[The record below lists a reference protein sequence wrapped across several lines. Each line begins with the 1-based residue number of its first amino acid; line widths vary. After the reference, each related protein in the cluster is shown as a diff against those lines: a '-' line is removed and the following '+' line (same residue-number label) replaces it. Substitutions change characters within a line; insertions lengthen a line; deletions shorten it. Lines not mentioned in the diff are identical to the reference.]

1 MDHGRVTSVAE
12 LLQDSDPKESSVR
25 EQSSETE
32 RQQTQEV
39 NDNDASI
46 AAAISAL
53 SATTGTKKRRRR
65 VPVSCNVCR
74 YRKLKC
80 DRHLPCGS
88 CRNLKMESI
97 CQYESRFP
105 PNIPN
110 PNSLQKG
117 GKVQKERQLFSAS
130 ILEESDDVL
139 KSRLAWVEKEL
150 SEVRNLKGIS
160 TPIPEN
166 QELKPI
172 NNVYKPEVLQG
183 QQFIPSSNAVAVKT
197 DDGDGI
203 RKFKQAVDAQIA
215 ETLAKYPD
223 QKNHYDDNHTAIWT
237 SLKTAAPE
245 RRWNSLLEL
254 LPSAKTSDVLQEHFN
269 SSINSFFH
277 ALDSEALATI
287 VSHVRDLYLDYH
299 LKGSHQVSL
308 TISDVHQI
316 GLVLV
321 TCGLARLTLSKTWS
335 VRSDEKSQTEEIP
348 YPTSDFFAL
357 LTEILRQTDT
367 SRESSLIS
375 VQLAYYLCVYY
386 NFFITGPTD
395 TGVLGILVQS
405 AYAIGLHRDPYMLVI
420 DDESFDPVSW
430 RQMWRQVVFMDTIQS
445 LETGHPPL
453 INLRYADCDL
463 ETFPS
468 AENVSHDYLK
478 GLNSERATIKWT
490 ILCREVQD
498 KVLFVPFS
506 TVSQRVIDQLD
517 QALSSY
523 TFKNEAP
530 DEESGYALHGIIQ
543 LYLGYLRVKYA
554 QVAKSE
560 DKFELI
566 RQSVHLLQ
574 LQLHHCVENKSDYKY
589 LVTSLGITLCH
600 HAWTS
605 LVRALLDPEVLSRGA
620 GEGIKFLDLVRNITV
635 SHEWVYT
642 TIMSYDPTSSTE
654 SWKTYL
660 VEMDAMLTA
669 LKDKIPDGKK
679 SKILF
684 KRVEAPPNCS

>member
-12 LLQDSDPKESSVR
+12 LLQDSDPKEGVVR
-25 EQSSETE
+25 EQSSESE
-32 RQQTQEV
+32 RQHAQEV
-39 NDNDASI
+39 NENDASI

-80 DRHLPCGS
+80 DRQHPCGS

-110 PNSLQKG
+110 PSSLQKG
-117 GKVQKERQLFSAS
+117 GKVQKDNTPV
-130 ILEESDDVL
+130 LEESDDVL

-160 TPIPEN
+160 IPVAEN
-166 QELKPI
+166 QEIKAI
-172 NNVYKPEVLQG
+172 NNVYRPTVLQG
-183 QQFIPSSNAVAVKT
+183 QRFIPPSTAEGVKAN
-197 DDGDGI
+197 DSDGI
-203 RKFKQAVDAQIA
+203 REFRKAVDARVA
-215 ETLAKYPD
+215 ETLAKYPS
-223 QKNHYDDNHTAIWT
+223 QKDYTDDSHTAIWT
-237 SLKTAAPE
+237 SLKTAGPE
-245 RRWNSLLEL
+245 RKWNSLLEL

-277 ALDSEALATI
+277 ALDSEALGPI

-348 YPTSDFFAL
+348 NPSADFFAL
-357 LTEILRQTDT
+357 LTEILRQTDI
-367 SRESSLIS
+367 SRDSSLIS

-395 TGVLGILVQS
+395 TSVLGILVQS
-405 AYAIGLHRDPYMLVI
+405 AYAIGLHRDPNMLII
-420 DDESFDPVSW
+420 DDQSFDSGTW
-430 RQMWRQVVFMDTIQS
+430 RQMWRQVVFMDTVQS
-445 LETGHPPL
+445 LDLGLPPL

-468 AENVSHDYLK
+468 TENVSHDYLK
-478 GLNSERATIKWT
+478 GLNSEKAIIKWT
-490 ILCREVQD
+490 MLCREVQD
-498 KVLFVPFS
+498 KILFVPFS
-506 TVSQRVIDQLD
+506 SISQRVIGQLD
-517 QALSSY
+517 QVLASY

-566 RQSVHLLQ
+566 RHSVHLLQ
-574 LQLHHCVENKSDYKY
+574 LQLHHCVENNSDYKY
-589 LVTSLGITLCH
+589 LLTSLGIKLCR

-642 TIMSYDPTSSTE
+642 TIMSYDPTSSFE

-660 VEMDAMLTA
+660 VEMDAMLTT

-684 KRVEAPPNCS
+684 KRVESPPDPS